1 MAILAHWQLQQP
13 TSKHAQVVALL
24 SLLWIAFPLLLQLP
38 IGVGI
43 FFGVL
48 FGIRLILTSLGIGGI
63 PTWLNVGLLL
73 AAGVAVYAQLQT
85 LFGQQG
91 GVALLLLMVVIK
103 SFEGKSTRDW
113 QVLLVAS
120 LFLVVGGLLFQQTL
134 QTGVWLLCAVS
145 LIFCSLCLL
154 NGLSWRE
161 AWRNTWLSLGLSIP
175 LMVVLFLTMPRF
187 SEPLWRLP
195 VQSPAAKTGLSTEL
209 TLGDMASVI
218 ESNELAFN
226 VTFAKTPLPQL
237 RQMYWRTMVM
247 NDFDGN
253 TWHANTGR
261 TLAQET
267 FLGNAA
273 ASKVSYVMTLH
284 DFQGHIPAL
293 QQVVSWDDSVFLR
306 ENQVVT
312 AKRRYSQLRQVSMQ
326 SVLNDRIGERLN
338 PYQIKRWT
346 ELPKQSNLKTV
357 ALAQS
362 WQNQGLSD
370 EQLIQKALRYY
381 QEQGFQY
388 SLKPGIL
395 EQNRQQVDQFLFDTK
410 VGFCEHYATSF
421 VILMRAA
428 GVPARV
434 VTGYLGGSF
443 NETGQFWQVRGKEAH
458 AWAEVW
464 LEQEQAW
471 LRIDPT
477 SSVSATRI
485 DDGIN
490 AALPENMNQIE
501 GNWPAPLQ
509 RWLATSQYY
518 WQQWV
523 VNYDA
528 DNQKALFS
536 NLGSG
541 AFAVVKGLLVL
552 VLVLLLTLAPIVWWW
567 RRQYR
572 QQIDPLEAGFLLIK
586 HHFMEDE
593 HEDKWRIGALEL
605 QHWLKQHQLLT
616 EPWQLLLQQYI
627 HWRYDPSTQAS
638 KDELW
643 RWYAQV
649 KKQLKHSR

>member
-13 TSKHAQVVALL
+13 TSKYAQVVALL
-24 SLLWIAFPLLLQLP
+24 TLLWIAFPLLLQLP
-38 IGVGI
+38 MGVGI

-63 PTWLNVGLLL
+63 PTWLNVVLLI
-73 AAGVAVYAQLQT
+73 AAGLAVYAQLQT

-134 QTGVWLLCAVS
+134 QTGMWLLCAVS
-145 LIFCSLCLL
+145 MIFCSLCLL

-161 AWRNTWLSLGLSIP
+161 AWRNTLLSLGLSIP

-195 VQSPAAKTGLSTEL
+195 VQSPSAKTGLSTEL

-218 ESNELAFN
+218 ESNDLAFN
-226 VTFAKTPLPQL
+226 VTFEKTPLPEL

-267 FLGNAA
+267 ILENVAPA
-273 ASKVSYVMTLH
+273 QVAYVMTLH

-326 SVLNDRIGERLN
+326 SVLSDRIGERLST
-338 PYQIKRWT
+338 YQIKRWT
-346 ELPKQSNLKTV
+346 ELPAQSNVKTL
-357 ALAQS
+357 ALAQN
-362 WQNQGLSD
+362 WKNQGLND

-388 SLKPGIL
+388 SLKPGVL
-395 EQNRQQVDQFLFDTK
+395 EQNRQQVDQFLFDSK

-428 GVPARV
+428 GLPARV

-471 LRIDPT
+471 VRIDPT

-490 AALPENMNQIE
+490 AALPENMSQIE

-536 NLGSG
+536 TLGSG
-541 AFAVVKGLLVL
+541 VLAVVKGLLVW
-552 VLVLLLTLAPIVWWW
+552 VLVLLLTLGPIIWWW

-605 QHWLKQHQLLT
+605 EDWLKQHQLLT
-616 EPWQLLLQQYI
+616 EQWQLLLQQYT
-627 HWRYDPSTQAS
+627 HWRYDPSSQVS
-638 KDELW
+638 EDELW
-643 RWYAQV
+643 HWYAQV